1 MTQPMKNKLLFL
13 CAALAIVGSTL
24 LPQRA
29 KATHASGAEIV
40 YEWLGD
46 STYRFFFK
54 FYRDCTLGPNGNPA
68 TAAPPNTVTLCLYNN
83 CTNTAYNRVMTRW
96 TGTIPPGVANGTQV
110 SRGCS
115 ISKTDCEDPT
125 SPVPGYEE
133 WWYSVIEPLP
143 LACNSWKF
151 AAWINARNTSNN
163 IGGGQLYV
171 ETIFNSANTWANN
184 SPYFSIKPI
193 PYVCINTPYT
203 FNNGAI
209 DADGDSLVSEII
221 RPLNAPLNNDCTNPA
236 QLMGL
241 RAQPAGFPA
250 ITFPGNPIQANGTFS
265 LNPSTGQISF
275 SAGLIGAE
283 TMTVRTREYRNG
295 QLLGSIMRDIQVQV
309 LQCNPTVPKIDTPSI
324 AIIGGQW
331 QNGQANGC
339 IDQKMEF
346 CFDITSADPKAIIIL
361 EDNLKQALPSATMT
375 YSNQKT
381 DTVTAC
387 FTWTPTAADVGLN
400 NIIITVK
407 DSTCKPP
414 GILLSY
420 SLSIPI
426 FIWPST
432 KAVPDTSIC
441 DNDAAFL
448 GVTGGGNYTWTI
460 LPGGTPNS
468 LNNPNIANPIARP
481 TTTTTYVVTSG
492 ASSFCSNNTD
502 TVEVAVLSGPKFDG
516 QDDVITCPGK
526 PTALDVKPDNAPGV
540 TYNFKWTPTTY
551 LSSTTVANPNST
563 TPVDI
568 TYYVEIGSSV
578 NNCVGRDT
586 INIDVLD
593 GFNINNPDTVI
604 CAGESV
610 QIRASGDNRY
620 KYTWTDDA
628 ASGVVSNR
636 DIIDP
641 ILTPAPFGTYTY
653 TVKASYTGCD
663 DSVATL
669 KVEVQPIPS
678 VAVSP
683 DVSICY
689 DDTTRLSATITP
701 AAYTDYSYKWT
712 PGASLDND
720 AIINPVFKG
729 TGTTS
734 LVLTTSTSNGCEGK
748 DTVTVTVYPG
758 DFIDI
763 SSDTAICPGDTATI
777 AMSVPAGTQ
786 YYWSP
791 DINIS
796 STEVLTPK
804 AWPVASRRYTVFAQD
819 INNCKDTAH
828 VSIKVQPKAILH
840 LPDSIRLYPKEQ
852 YFMNPE
858 GNCVYYS
865 WFPTVGLNNPSIGN
879 PRAMPEVN
887 TRYIVRG
894 TTEGGCMAIDSIDVL
909 VIEDSYIKMPNAF
922 TPGNG
927 RNATFKIVGRGGIE
941 LKQFA
946 IYNRWG
952 AKVFETKDANQ
963 GWDGRFNGE
972 PQPMGVYIYTIEA
985 TAPNGKAINKQ
996 GNVTLIR

>member
-1 MTQPMKNKLLFL
+1 MKNRLLIL
-13 CAALAIVGSTL
+13 LSTLAIVGISM
-24 LPQRA
+24 LPQQA

-54 FYRDCTLGPNGNPA
+54 FYRDCTLNPNGTPA
-68 TAAPPNTVTLCLYNN
+68 TAAPPNTVNLCFFNN

-115 ISKTDCEDPT
+115 MTRTDCENPN
-125 SPVPGYEE
+125 SSVPGYEE

-171 ETIFNSANTWANN
+171 ETTFNSANTWANN

-203 FNNGAI
+203 FNNGSI
-209 DADGDSLVSEII
+209 DADGDSLVSEVI
-221 RPLNAPLNNDCTNPA
+221 RPLNAPTGNSCTNPA

-241 RAQPAGFPA
+241 RAQPTGFPA
-250 ITFPGNPIQANGTFS
+250 ITFPGNPIQSNGSFS
-265 LNPSTGQISF
+265 LNPSTGQINFTAS
-275 SAGLIGAE
+275 LIGAE
-283 TMTVRTREYRNG
+283 TMTIRTREYRNG

-309 LQCNPTVPKIDTPSI
+309 LQCNPTIPKIDTPSI
-324 AIIGGQW
+324 DIKGGQW
-331 QNGQANGC
+331 LNNQANGC

-346 CFDITSADPKAIIIL
+346 CFDVTSADTDAIIIL
-361 EDNLKQALPSATMT
+361 EDNLKQSLPTASIS
-375 YSNQKT
+375 YKNQRT

-387 FTWTPTAADVGLN
+387 FSWTPTVADVGLN
-400 NIIITVK
+400 NIIITIK

-420 SLSIPI
+420 TISIPI
-426 FIWPST
+426 YIWPST

-441 DNDAAFL
+441 ENDAAFL
-448 GVTGGGNYTWTI
+448 GATGGGNYTWTI
-460 LPGGTPNS
+460 LSGGTPNS

-492 ASSFCSNNTD
+492 ASSFCTNNTD
-502 TVEVAVLSGPKFDG
+502 TVKVDVLSGPKFDG

-526 PTALDVKPDNAPGV
+526 PTALDVKPDNTTGV
-540 TYNFKWTPTTY
+540 TYTYNWTPTTY
-551 LSSTTVANPNST
+551 LSSTTKADPTST

-568 TYYVEIGSSV
+568 TYYVEIGSNV
-578 NNCVGRDT
+578 NSCKGRDT
-586 INIDVLD
+586 IMIDVLD
-593 GFNINNPDTVI
+593 GFNIENPDTII
-604 CAGESV
+604 CAGQSV
-610 QIRASGDNRY
+610 QIRANGDTRY

-636 DIIDP
+636 DIIAP
-641 ILTPAPFGTYTY
+641 SLTPAPHGEYTY
-653 TVKASYTGCD
+653 TVKASYAGCD
-663 DSVATL
+663 DSIATL

-678 VAVSP
+678 VVVNP
-683 DVSICY
+683 DKSICF
-689 DDTTRLSATITP
+689 DDTTSLSADVTP
-701 AAYTDYSYKWT
+701 ANYTNYSYKWT
-712 PGASLDND
+712 PGASLNND
-720 AIINPVFKG
+720 AITNPIFKG
-729 TGTTS
+729 TGTTT
-734 LVLTTSTSNGCEGK
+734 LILTASTSIGCEGK
-748 DTVTVTVYPG
+748 DTVTVNVFPA
-758 DFIDI
+758 DFINV
-763 SSDTAICPGDTATI
+763 SNDTAICPGDTAII
-777 AMSVPAGTQ
+777 AMTVPTGTQ

-791 DINIS
+791 DISIN
-796 STEVLTPK
+796 STEDMSPK
-804 AWPVASRRYTVFAQD
+804 VWPVANQLYTVYARD
-819 INNCKDTAH
+819 INNCKDTAR
-828 VSIKVQPKAILH
+828 VKIKVQPKAILH
-840 LPDSIRLYPKEQ
+840 LPDSIRLYPKET
-852 YFMNPE
+852 YHMNPE

-865 WFPTVGLNNPSIGN
+865 WFPTVGLSNPSIGN
-879 PRAMPEVN
+879 PRATPDVN
-887 TRYIVRG
+887 TRYIVRAS
-894 TTEGGCMAIDSIDVL
+894 TEGGCMATDSIDVL
-909 VIEDSYIKMPNAF
+909 VIEDSYVKLPNAF

-927 RNATFKIVGRGGIE
+927 NNATFKIVGRGAIE
-941 LKQFA
+941 LKSFA

-952 AKVFETKDANQ
+952 TKVFETKDANQ

-972 PQPMGVYIYTIEA
+972 PQPMGVYIYSIEA
-985 TAPNGKAINKQ
+985 TTPTGRTINKQ